1 MEPSVVNL
9 YNQFQSLRAQVDGLN
24 EGIEPR
30 KLFPHFV
37 LVFATS
43 QPVGETQWSLSICVA
58 CGVVKLVCCGMGLR
72 LVAVIYNK
80 MR

>member
-1 MEPSVVNL
+1 MESSVVNL

-30 KLFPHFV
+30 KLFPHVV

-43 QPVGETQWSLSICVA
+43 S
-58 CGVVKLVCCGMGLR
+58 VVSE
-72 LVAVIYNK
+72 
-80 MR
+80 